1 MSLED
6 RSRGEEHAS
15 ATSKGAHMAAWGA
28 TSKGATDVAATRTT
42 AVAAE
47 SMTAV
52 AVESTTAV
60 AAKRIDYRYTCCVA
74 VHMFSCNRRGR
85 DRLQLL

>member
-15 ATSKGAHMAAWGA
+15 ATSNGAHMTAWGA

-52 AVESTTAV
+52 TVFAQPSNHGNYEFATSTG
-60 AAKRIDYRYTCCVA
+60 D
-74 VHMFSCNRRGR
+74 GR
-85 DRLQLL
+85 VPRLQSSERKTQHVQ

>member
-15 ATSKGAHMAAWGA
+15 AVARMTAGDK

-52 AVESTTAV
+52 AAESTTAV
-60 AAKRIDYRYTCCVA
+60 AAKRITDALAVSPFTCFHVTA
-74 VHMFSCNRRGR
+74 GGAT
-85 DRLQLL
+85 